1 MASLAKSEERKANSG
16 FISAFILAG
25 GRSSRMGSDK
35 ALLSFGDQTLLQRAL
50 KTASAVAADVRIVGS
65 DRYQPFG
72 NVIQDIYPGCG
83 PLGGIHAA
91 LTATQTDL
99 NLILSV
105 DMPLMSAEF
114 LEWLVRQAESTQ
126 HMVVVPHA
134 AGGVQPLCATYRR
147 AAAQAA
153 EQALKAGD
161 YKIDHLFSRLPTRI
175 ITEQEIIAAGFATK
189 IFRNINTPE
198 EYEQC
203 RPA

>member
-1 MASLAKSEERKANSG
+1 MDDL
-16 FISAFILAG
+16 IAFILTG
-25 GRSSRMGSDK
+25 GHSSRMGSDK
-35 ALLSFGDQTLLQRAL
+35 ALLPFGTQTLLQRAL
-50 KTASAVAADVRIVGS
+50 ETASGVAHRVRIVGPA
-65 DRYQPFG
+65 DRYRPFG
-72 NVIQDIYPGCG
+72 NVVEDIYQGCG

-91 LTATQTDL
+91 LTATRTDL

-114 LEWLVRQAESTQ
+114 LDWLVQQAKASE

-134 AGGVQPLCATYRR
+134 AGGLQPLCATYRR
-147 AAAQAA
+147 GAAAAA

-161 YKIDHLFSRLPTRI
+161 FKINHLFSRVATRI
-175 ITEQEIIAAGFATK
+175 IAEQEIMAAGFTPD

-198 EYEQC
+198 EYERC